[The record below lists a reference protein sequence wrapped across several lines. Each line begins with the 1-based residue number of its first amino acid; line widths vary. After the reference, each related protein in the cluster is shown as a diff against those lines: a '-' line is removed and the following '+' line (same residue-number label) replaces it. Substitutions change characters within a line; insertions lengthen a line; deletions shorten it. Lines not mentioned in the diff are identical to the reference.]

1 MEIEMATEFYDGKNR
16 LPKCTAK
23 LYRYKEPYEPVTDD
37 GVTVRLRELPEISY
51 STKWDDAGGGKL
63 LDLLTNFANG
73 DYVKLA
79 RGKNY
84 EPYSPAGP
92 WTAKIATE
100 ADWLKLDLKIRVFG
114 HSNTIAHEHEDAT
127 AGEGAQF
134 IQYCYNSVLPHEAS
148 SLKTALNNFNGLI
161 GTNDY
166 NYNKDRLKGLWN
178 NTKDIGSEAF
188 SITKTLI
195 GENEDKID
203 FKTINNNLIN
213 MGEAVDDI
221 IKQAG
226 NPIGNYYWKLSIDNF
241 LDIDDIDFVLE
252 NFSITPSIQMIDEE
266 ALYYDIN
273 CSFCSLYKVTK
284 ESLKPKTKKK
294 KK

>member
-1 MEIEMATEFYDGKNR
+1 MDMEMATEFYDGKNR

-23 LYRYKEPYEPVTDD
+23 LYSHKTHEALTKD

-134 IQYCYNSVLPHEAS
+134 IQYCYNSVLPHSAS
-148 SLKTALNNFNGLI
+148 SLKTALNNFNGLV
-161 GTNDY
+161 GSEGYEN
-166 NYNKDRLKGLWN
+166 NKGRLEELWA
-178 NTKDIGSEAF
+178 NTKKVGSDAF
-188 SITKTLI
+188 SITKELLDEDINEINWNGIDRNLKNI
-195 GENEDKID
+195 GDSID
-203 FKTINNNLIN
+203 AIIN
-213 MGEAVDDI
+213 
-221 IKQAG
+221 QAG

-241 LDIDDIDFVLE
+241 LEIDDIDFVLE

-284 ESLKPKTKKK
+284 EKLKPVEKKK